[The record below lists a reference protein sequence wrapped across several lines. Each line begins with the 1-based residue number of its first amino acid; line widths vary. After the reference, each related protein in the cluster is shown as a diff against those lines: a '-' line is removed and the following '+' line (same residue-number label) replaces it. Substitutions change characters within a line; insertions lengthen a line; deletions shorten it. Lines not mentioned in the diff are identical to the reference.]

1 MLTNII
7 MYIINDIP
15 ITSPQTWGLRNLS
28 ILFFEKLSILTTDKA
43 VFIYMNYMSMHF
55 NDYEEKSEK
64 KCFFGL
70 KYNYC
75 YAKLLKPGV

>member
-1 MLTNII
+1 
-7 MYIINDIP
+7 
-15 ITSPQTWGLRNLS
+15 
-28 ILFFEKLSILTTDKA
+28 
-43 VFIYMNYMSMHF
+43 MSLHF

-64 KCFFGL
+64 NALFLVL